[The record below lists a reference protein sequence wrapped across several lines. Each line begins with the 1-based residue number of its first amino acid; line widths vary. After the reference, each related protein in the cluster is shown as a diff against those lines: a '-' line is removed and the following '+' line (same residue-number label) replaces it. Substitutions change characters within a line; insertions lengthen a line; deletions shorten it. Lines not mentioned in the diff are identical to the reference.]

1 MKHKA
6 VLTVGILLFLIVFS
20 AFAGAVNDG
29 NTHFLSMTTSRM
41 SPMDTFEKLNAGA
54 DYIFKGTCIESEPVF
69 QNNTLYTLSKVE
81 IQAVFKGDLEAGDTA
96 FLLETGG
103 RTTAGRYRE
112 ECHVKI
118 KEGYADGDIIVVDLD
133 GLYPLQKGETALL
146 FAVDSSGFLEDVE
159 EPVYS
164 VAGDYEG
171 KFFLQEDGAYRRP
184 LSDDEKLIGFEG
196 IAITEDMLRQAE
208 E

>member
-1 MKHKA
+1 MKHKTA
-6 VLTVGILLFLIVFS
+6 LLARILLFLIVCS
-20 AFAGAVNDG
+20 ACASAASDG
-29 NTHFLSMTTSRM
+29 TTHFMSMTSSRM
-41 SPMDTFEKLNAGA
+41 SPMDTVDKLKAVADSVFE
-54 DYIFKGTCIESEPVF
+54 GTCIESEPVF

-81 IQAVFKGDLEAGDTA
+81 VQIVYKGDLEAGDTV

-103 RTTAGRYRE
+103 RTTAARYRE
-112 ECHVKI
+112 GCSVKI

-133 GLYPLQKGETALL
+133 GLYPLQTGETALL
-146 FAVDSSGFLEDVE
+146 FAVDSSGFLEDAE

-171 KFFLQEDGAYRRP
+171 KFFLQEDGTYRRP

-196 IAITEDMLRQAE
+196 ITITAEMLEQAE
-208 E
+208 